1 METLNRRNFMSTSSI
16 SAASATAAASSA
28 GLTPSNVQF
37 RGHGHK
43 HGKPLESVTD
53 PSSSAASQTPSG
65 STQNL
70 FSTLLSSLE
79 QVIGIQSPQLGQT
92 SAQTAHSVQPSQS
105 AQSAT
110 GVLAQA
116 SGSRINIKA

>member
-1 METLNRRNFMSTSSI
+1 MSTSAI
-16 SAASATAAASSA
+16 SAAAASAASSS
-28 GLTPSNVQF
+28 GITPTNVQF

-43 HGKPLESVTD
+43 HAKSLESVTD

-70 FSTLLSSLE
+70 FGTLLSSLE

-92 SAQTAHSVQPSQS
+92 SAQTSQTAQS
-105 AQSAT
+105 AQTAAALRAT
-110 GVLAQA
+110 PQA
-116 SGSRINIKA
+116 SGSKINLTA